1 MVIMDQKRQVAIVMV
16 TYIGGGLEKVTDII
30 VEKLRRRGYEF
41 SLFVSKIGDFVNER
55 ARQTYDHIS
64 IVPELGQYNGGDTI
78 ALAKAMEG
86 KHFDTVWLAHTDLK
100 NVDQLRRVLPPEC
113 QLIYHMHNTPLY
125 RAIIS
130 DTNPFF
136 GRHKPFREAKWFITK
151 HLKEKLFKVYTRRA
165 LKRIRGMAEE
175 VDRYIVLC
183 EKDVYVMQKFFPDL
197 SDKFDYVLNPIP
209 QVTVAK
215 NQMQKQKE
223 VLFLGRLNLTEKRPD
238 RLLKIWSKV
247 CRNHPDWKLKF
258 VGNGP
263 NEQQI
268 KRIVSKLGINDSVEF
283 CGYSLDPKQHLMSAS
298 ILCLTSEYEGFGL
311 VLVEA
316 MQYSVVPMAFNC
328 ANGVEM
334 LLQDGRG
341 VLIKKHHINDYAREL
356 SKLMTSVQLRDEIN
370 KRNAD
375 FPKLFDPDIIA
386 DRWCEIL

>member
-1 MVIMDQKRQVAIVMV
+1 MV

-30 VEKLRRRGYEF
+30 VGKLRQRGYEF
-41 SLFVSKIGDFVNER
+41 TLFAREIGDFVTER
-55 ARQTYDHIS
+55 AYQTYDHII
-64 IVPELGQYNGGDTI
+64 IVPELGNYNGEDTV

-86 KHFDTVWLAHTDLK
+86 HYFDTVWFTHVDLI
-100 NVDQLRRVLPPEC
+100 NAGLLRRVLPPQC
-113 QLIYHMHNTPLY
+113 KLVYHMHNTPLY

-130 DTNPFF
+130 DTNPFM
-136 GRHKPFREAKWFITK
+136 GRHKPFREAKWFFTK

-183 EKDVYVMQKFFPDL
+183 EEDVHVMQRFFPDL
-197 SDKFDYVLNPIP
+197 ADKFDYVLNPIP
-209 QVTVAK
+209 QVHLAENQIAK
-215 NQMQKQKE
+215 KNE

-247 CRNHPDWKLKF
+247 CREHPDWKLKF

-268 KRIVSKLGINDSVEF
+268 KQIANKLGISDSVEF
-283 CGYSLDPKQHLMSAS
+283 CGYALDPKQHLMSAS

-316 MQYSVVPMAFNC
+316 MQYSAVPMAFNC

-341 VLIKKHHINDYAREL
+341 VLIKMHHLNDYAREL
-356 SKLMTSVQLRDEIN
+356 SKLMSSAQLRAEIIN
-370 KRNAD
+370 RNAD
-375 FPKLFDPDIIA
+375 FPKRFDPDRIA